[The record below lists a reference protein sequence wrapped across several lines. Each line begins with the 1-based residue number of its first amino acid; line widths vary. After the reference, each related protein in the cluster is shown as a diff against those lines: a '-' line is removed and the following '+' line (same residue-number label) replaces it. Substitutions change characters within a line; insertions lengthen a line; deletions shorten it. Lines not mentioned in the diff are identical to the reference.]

1 MWKCLTTGL
10 VLGIM
15 LLFIGMGTTSAIN
28 NIVLEN
34 HGQPNEVF
42 VDDDYDET
50 TPGWGYDHFDN
61 IQDGLDNVTDSGTVH
76 VYEGTYNVF
85 NVQGRSNIVI
95 KSADTSRPIVQ
106 GSLNALDF
114 TINPPVIVKCVVF
127 VDNSVNIVLKE
138 LNIQGIGL
146 TGRSYTVFYNGST
159 GKIDEC
165 NISPNQRGNMNNL
178 AVRAQ
183 WDSTL
188 SVENCTILNY
198 GRIGIYCR
206 TGTIINILHNTFVG
220 QIYTDSDGDFVSYG
234 IEVEDLTT
242 ASHAVIRFNE
252 IYDHDHTG
260 NPTWSS
266 AGIIIDVWRYYQE
279 TSENCSAIIEYN
291 DIHDNMV
298 GLQIIPNENINVNFN
313 KIYNNK
319 GWGAVSDP
327 YWNGSAHIYVDLDAA
342 NNWWGDE
349 TGPYHPTENPAGVG
363 NEVSDYVIFTPWIE
377 DYLPTIEII
386 NPLEGFL
393 YLNFLDIIEFKFP
406 FIATM
411 IFGKN
416 DIEAE
421 VTKGLFQIDRV
432 EFYIDDKLK
441 DTVYNEPYEWTW
453 EEQTPF
459 FQYII
464 KTIVYDTDG
473 NQRFDEIKVWKSHYI

>member
-1 MWKCLTTGL
+1 MRKCLTIGFI
-10 VLGIM
+10 LGII

-34 HGQPNEVF
+34 QGQQSEVF
-42 VDDDYDET
+42 VDDDFDET

-61 IQDGLDNVTDSGTVH
+61 IQDGLDNVSDSGTVH
-76 VYEGTYNVF
+76 VYEGTYDVF
-85 NVQGRSNIVI
+85 NVQARSNII
-95 KSADTSRPIVQ
+95 IQSAESVKPIVQ
-106 GSLNALDF
+106 GNQNVLDF
-114 TINPPVIVKCVVF
+114 TINPPVIVKNVVF
-127 VDNSVNIVLKE
+127 VDNSDNIILKE

-146 TGRSYTVFYNGST
+146 TGRSYAVFYNSSS
-159 GKIDEC
+159 GKIDAC
-165 NISPNQRGNMNNL
+165 NISPNQRGNMNSL
-178 AVRAQ
+178 AVRVQ
-183 WDSTL
+183 LDSTL

-206 TGTIINILHNTFVG
+206 TGSITNILHNTFIG

-234 IEVEDLTT
+234 IEVENLGS
-242 ASHAVIRFNE
+242 ASHATILYNE

-260 NPTWSS
+260 TPSWTS
-266 AGIIIDVWRYYQE
+266 AGIIIDVWRYYQV

-298 GLQIIPNENINVNFN
+298 GLQIIPNENINVNLN
-313 KIYNNK
+313 TIHNN

-327 YWNGSAHIYVDLDAA
+327 YWNGSAHVYVDLDAV

-349 TGPYHPTENPAGVG
+349 TGPYHPTENPSGTG
-363 NEVSDYVIFTPWIE
+363 NEVSDYVIFAPWLE

-386 NPLEGFL
+386 NPQEGFL
-393 YLNFLDIIEFKFP
+393 YLNFRDIIEFKLP

-416 DIEAE
+416 DIEAV
-421 VTKGLFQIDRV
+421 VTKGLFEINRV

-441 DTVYNEPYEWTW
+441 GTVENEPYEWTW
-453 EEQTPF
+453 EELTPF
-459 FQYII
+459 FQYTI
-464 KTIVYDTDG
+464 KTVVYDTEG
-473 NQRFDEIKVWKSHYI
+473 NQRFDDIKVWKSHYL